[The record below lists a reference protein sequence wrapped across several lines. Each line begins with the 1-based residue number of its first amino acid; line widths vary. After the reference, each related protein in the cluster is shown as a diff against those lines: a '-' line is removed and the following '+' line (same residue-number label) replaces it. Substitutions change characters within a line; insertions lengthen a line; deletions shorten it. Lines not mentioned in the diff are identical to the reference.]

1 MNTSQKMRNV
11 GKNNFMRKLALSDE
25 ILLKISQPARY
36 IGGEVNMVKKD
47 PSAVDVR
54 FAMCFPDVYDI
65 GMSHLGIQILYDMF
79 NRRDDV
85 YCERVYSPW
94 MDLDPIMRE
103 QKIPLFAVES
113 QDPIKKFDFLGIT
126 IQYEMCYTN
135 ILQVLE
141 LSQIPLH
148 AEDRTEEDP
157 IVIGGGPCT
166 YNPEPIAPFFDLF
179 YMGEGEV
186 VYFDLID
193 RYKEIKARGGS
204 RKEFLEMAAQI
215 PGIYVPAF
223 YDVSYKEDGTIE
235 AMIPNNPHAPQT
247 VSKQL
252 VMDMSDTWYPEK
264 PVVPYLRATQDR
276 VVLEIMRGCIRGCRF
291 CQAGMVYRPVRER
304 SLEELKRL
312 ARTMLKSTGHEEISL
327 SSLSSSDY
335 TKLEGIVNFLIDEFD
350 GKGVNVSLPS
360 LRIDAFSLDVM
371 SKVQDVKKSSLTFAP
386 EAGSQR
392 LRNVINK
399 GLTEENILNG
409 SAEAFKGG
417 WNRVKL
423 YFMLGLPTETVE
435 DMQGIAE
442 LSEKVAEVYY
452 DTVPKEQRHGK
463 VQVTASTSFFVPK
476 PFTPFQWA
484 PMCTKE
490 QFLERASIV
499 NHRMKEMLNKKS
511 LRYNWHEA
519 DVTVLEGVLARG
531 DRKVAA
537 VIEEAYRQ
545 GAIYD
550 SWSEYFNN
558 DIWMKAF
565 ETCGVDIDFYTTRE
579 RSLDE
584 VFPWDFIDAG
594 VTKDFLKREWANA
607 QAETVTP
614 NCRMR
619 CSGCGVRKYGG
630 GVCFEERA

>member
-47 PSAVDVR
+47 PSKVAVR
-54 FAMCFPDVYDI
+54 FAMCFPDVYEI

-235 AMIPNNPHAPQT
+235 AMTPNNPHAPQT

>member
-1 MNTSQKMRNV
+1 
-11 GKNNFMRKLALSDE
+11 MRKLALSDE
-25 ILLKISQPARY
+25 ILLSIEKPARY
-36 IGGEVNMVKKD
+36 IGGEVNAVMKD
-47 PSAVDVR
+47 KEKVDIR
-54 FAMCFPDVYDI
+54 FAMCFPDVYEI

-113 QDPIKKFDFLGIT
+113 QDPIKNFDFLGIT

-186 VYFDLID
+186 VYYDLID

-204 RKEFLEMAAQI
+204 RQEFLEMAAQI

-223 YDVSYKEDGTIE
+223 YDVSYKADGTIE

-537 VIEEAYRQ
+537 VIEEAYRK

-565 ETCGVDIDFYTTRE
+565 ETCGVDIGFYTTRE

-594 VTKDFLKREWANA
+594 VSKEFLIREWNHAVK
-607 QAETVTP
+607 EEVTP
-614 NCRMR
+614 NCRQR
-619 CSGCGVRKYGG
+619 CSGCGARDFGC
-630 GVCFEERA
+630 GVCYETVKE

>member
-1 MNTSQKMRNV
+1 
-11 GKNNFMRKLALSDE
+11 
-25 ILLKISQPARY
+25 
-36 IGGEVNMVKKD
+36 MVKKD
-47 PSAVDVR
+47 PSKVAVR
-54 FAMCFPDVYDI
+54 FAMCFPDVYEI

-204 RKEFLEMAAQI
+204 RQEFLEMAAQI

-235 AMIPNNPHAPQT
+235 AMTTNNPHAPQT

-537 VIEEAYRQ
+537 VIEEAYRK

>member
-1 MNTSQKMRNV
+1 
-11 GKNNFMRKLALSDE
+11 MRKLALSDE

-47 PSAVDVR
+47 PSKVAVR
-54 FAMCFPDVYDI
+54 FAMCFPDVYEI

-204 RKEFLEMAAQI
+204 RKEFLEQAAQI
-215 PGIYVPAF
+215 PGIYVPGF
-223 YDVSYKEDGTIE
+223 YDVTYKEDGTIE
-235 AMIPNNPHAPQT
+235 AMTPNNPHAPQT

-335 TKLEGIVNFLIDEFD
+335 TKLEGIVNFLMDEFD

-630 GVCFEERA
+630 GVCFEERAGGRSGHENTN

>member
-1 MNTSQKMRNV
+1 
-11 GKNNFMRKLALSDE
+11 MRKLALSYE
-25 ILLKISQPARY
+25 ILLSIQQPARY
-36 IGGEVNMVKKD
+36 IGGEVNSVVKD
-47 PSAVDVR
+47 PKKVDVR
-54 FAMCFPDVYDI
+54 FAMCFPDVYEI

-79 NRRDDV
+79 NRREDV

-94 MDLDPIMRE
+94 LDLDRIMRE
-103 QKIPLFAVES
+103 KQIPLFAVES
-113 QDPIKKFDFLGIT
+113 QDPIKEFDFLGIT

-148 AEDRTEEDP
+148 AADRTEEDP

-166 YNPEPIAPFFDLF
+166 YNPEPIAEFFDLF

-186 VYFDLID
+186 VYFDLLD
-193 RYKEIKARGGS
+193 RYKENKRNGGS
-204 RKEFLEMAAQI
+204 RREFLEMAAEI

-223 YDVSYKEDGTIE
+223 YDVFYKEDGTIDR
-235 AMIPNNPHAPQT
+235 MVPNNPHAKET

-252 VMDMSDTWYPEK
+252 VMEMSDTYYPEK
-264 PVVPYLRATQDR
+264 PVVPFIKATQDR

-304 SLEELKRL
+304 NLEYLKDL
-312 ARTMLKSTGHEEISL
+312 AYKMLKNTGHEEISL
-327 SSLSSSDY
+327 SSLSSSDH
-335 TKLEGIVNFLIDEFD
+335 TQLEGLVNFLIDEFD

-371 SKVQDVKKSSLTFAP
+371 SKVQDVKKSSITFAP

-399 GLTEENILNG
+399 GLTEEDILRG
-409 SAEAFKGG
+409 SHDAFLGG

-423 YFMLGLPTETVE
+423 YFMLGLPTETKE
-435 DMQGIAE
+435 DMEGIAE
-442 LSEKVAEVYY
+442 LAEKVAEEYY
-452 DTVPKEQRHGK
+452 KVPKDQRVGK
-463 VQVTASTSFFVPK
+463 VQVVSSTSFFVPK

-484 PMCTKE
+484 TMFTKE
-490 QFLERASIV
+490 QYLEKAHIV
-499 NHRMKEMLNKKS
+499 NDRMKSMLNHKS

-519 DVTVLEGVLARG
+519 DVTVLEGVMARG

-537 VIEEAYRQ
+537 VIEEAYRN
-545 GAIYD
+545 GALYD
-550 SWSEYFNN
+550 SWSESFKN
-558 DIWMKAF
+558 DVWMKAF
-565 ETCGVDIDFYTTRE
+565 ETCGVDSDFYTLRE

-594 VTKDFLKREWANA
+594 VTKEFLKREWN
-607 QAETVTP
+607 QAMNETVTP
-614 NCRMR
+614 NCRQK
-619 CSGCGVRKYGG
+619 CSACGALKYKG
-630 GVCFEERA
+630 GVCYENKN